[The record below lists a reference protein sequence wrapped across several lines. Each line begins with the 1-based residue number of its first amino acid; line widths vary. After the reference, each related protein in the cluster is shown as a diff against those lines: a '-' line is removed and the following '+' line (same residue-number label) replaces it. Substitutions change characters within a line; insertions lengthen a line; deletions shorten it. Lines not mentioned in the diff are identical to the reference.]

1 MALVGTWQDRIVQ
14 WHRRTFGEPQMP
26 LTALLLAEE
35 VGELCRAT
43 LKREQGIRGTDKEWR
58 EEQQKEAADVFIG
71 LCSFAEAAGFD
82 LNDAIAQRWVTV
94 QQRTAQ
100 TMAEKRLPDSD

>member
-43 LKREQGIRGTDKEWR
+43 LKREQGIRGTDAEWR
-58 EEQQKEAADVFIG
+58 KEQEKEVADVFIG

-82 LNDAIAQRWVTV
+82 LNAAISERWATIL
-94 QQRTAQ
+94 QRTSVTEQ
-100 TMAEKRLPDSD
+100 ERRMPSDD